1 MPSTPDDVAGRGATQ
16 MRVLLVEDHELLA
29 GTLAMALRH
38 QGLDVHAAAGPS
50 PAAVVDLA
58 RSLAPVL
65 VLLDLDLGSTLG
77 NGLDLIRP
85 LTEAGA
91 RVVMVTGVADRARL
105 GACLEAGAVGV
116 VSKATEFSVLI
127 DTVHRAVQGA
137 PLMREDER
145 QALLD
150 AACARRRAD
159 HDRLAPFDALTP
171 KEQAVLVHL
180 LAGESAETIADR
192 SYVSMATVRSH
203 IRAILLKLGV
213 NSQLAAVALARNA
226 GWPAEEA

>member
-1 MPSTPDDVAGRGATQ
+1 MPSTPDDDAAQ
-16 MRVLLVEDHELLA
+16 MKVLIVEDHELLA
-29 GTLAMALRH
+29 GTMAMALRQ

-58 RSLAPVL
+58 RRLAPVL
-65 VLLDLDLGSTLG
+65 VLLDLDLGSTMG
-77 NGLDLIRP
+77 SGLDLIRP
-85 LTEAGA
+85 LTETGA

-127 DTVHRAVQGA
+127 DTVRKAVEGA

-145 QALLD
+145 QALLE
-150 AACARRRAD
+150 AARDRRRAD
-159 HDRLAPFDALTP
+159 QHRLAPFDALSP

-180 LAGESAETIADR
+180 LAGESAETIAEK
-192 SYVSMATVRSH
+192 SYVSLATVRSH

-226 GWPAEEA
+226 GWPVSTE

>member
-1 MPSTPDDVAGRGATQ
+1 MPSTPDDVAGLGATQ

-38 QGLDVHAAAGPS
+38 QGLEVHAAAGPS

-58 RSLAPVL
+58 RSLSPVL

-150 AACARRRAD
+150 SACARRRAD

>member
-1 MPSTPDDVAGRGATQ
+1 MK
-16 MRVLLVEDHELLA
+16 VLLVEDHELLA
-29 GTLAMALRH
+29 GTLAMALR
-38 QGLDVHAAAGPS
+38 QRGLEVRAAAGPS
-50 PAAVVDLA
+50 AAAVVDLA
-58 RSLAPVL
+58 RTLAPVL
-65 VLLDLDLGSTLG
+65 VLLDLDLGPAMGS
-77 NGLDLIRP
+77 GLDLIRP

-127 DTVHRAVQGA
+127 DTVQRALQGA

-150 AACARRRAD
+150 AARARRRAD

-171 KEQAVLVHL
+171 KEQAVLAHL
-180 LAGESAETIADR
+180 LAGESAETIAER
-192 SYVSMATVRSH
+192 SYVSLATVRSH

-213 NSQLAAVALARNA
+213 NSQLAAVAVARNA
-226 GWPAEEA
+226 GWPATEE